1 MKRWFLAGA
10 IILFGAIGL
19 VVALWPPLHT
29 SLRTRL
35 VEVLEKHF
43 KADVSLASLDVSVF
57 PRVNAHGTKLLIQNP
72 DATAP
77 SPLISIESFDAQAT
91 LGDLASRTLR
101 FRRVA
106 LTGLNVHVP
115 PKRVRKSGTQGS
127 FSKITRSD
135 LFIDELFSG
144 GRQPR
149 DRY

>member
-1 MKRWFLAGA
+1 VRRWFLAGA
-10 IILFGAIGL
+10 IILFGAIAL
-19 VVALWPPLHT
+19 VLALWPPLHT

-35 VEVLEKHF
+35 TEALEKHF

-91 LGDLASRTLR
+91 HGDLASRTLR

-106 LTGLNVHVP
+106 LTGLDVHIP